1 MPQCRRCDRWPA
13 EGGRPTATT
22 ATPASL
28 PLTKQIICFC
38 CRRCDRWPAEGGRP
52 TATTDGL
59 FEVSHARL
67 VRLMAALCP
76 AEMSVALQEPL
87 TSRLA
92 AFPTPSGPQEKAEV
106 AAVAETLAGLLAAAA
121 PAAAAGV
128 GSSGGGDGGWAVSL
142 LREAL
147 VGSSLEMSDAWSAA
161 LW

>member
-1 MPQCRRCDRWPA
+1 MHRTFA
-13 EGGRPTATT
+13 G
-22 ATPASL
+22 
-28 PLTKQIICFC
+28 
-38 CRRCDRWPAEGGRP
+38 RCDRWPAEGGRP

-76 AEMSVALQEPL
+76 AEMSAALQQPL

-121 PAAAAGV
+121 PAAAAAAGGV
-128 GSSGGGDGGWAVSL
+128 GSSSGGDAGWAVSL
-142 LREAL
+142 LQEAL

>member
-1 MPQCRRCDRWPA
+1 M
-13 EGGRPTATT
+13 
-22 ATPASL
+22 AS
-28 PLTKQIICFC
+28 
-38 CRRCDRWPAEGGRP
+38 
-52 TATTDGL
+52 
-59 FEVSHARL
+59 
-67 VRLMAALCP
+67 LCP
-76 AEMSVALQEPL
+76 AEMTAALQQPL

-128 GSSGGGDGGWAVSL
+128 GSSGGGGDAGWAVLL

>member
-1 MPQCRRCDRWPA
+1 M
-13 EGGRPTATT
+13 T
-22 ATPASL
+22 
-28 PLTKQIICFC
+28 
-38 CRRCDRWPAEGGRP
+38 
-52 TATTDGL
+52 
-59 FEVSHARL
+59 
-67 VRLMAALCP
+67 AAL
-76 AEMSVALQEPL
+76 QQPL

-121 PAAAAGV
+121 PAAAAAAAG
-128 GSSGGGDGGWAVSL
+128 GGGIGSSSGGGDVGWAVSL